1 MTDTPAETIMNV
13 LTATRRHC
21 AALLGLLLAA
31 VGVAA
36 VPASATAAASPFVT
50 RTGATLTL
58 GGRPFR
64 FAGTNNYYLHYQS
77 AVARDN
83 VLDKAAA
90 SGFQVVRTW
99 GWFDTGLA
107 DGSDPTAGSQNG
119 VYLQYWDGSRHPRYN
134 DGADGLA
141 RLDVV
146 IARAAHD
153 GLKLVIPFTNNWADF
168 GGMDRYVEWAGGAHH
183 DDFYTD
189 ARIRGWYRDYIAHV
203 LDRTNTITGVK
214 YKDDPTIMTWELA
227 NEPRCVGSGRYPRSA
242 GCDTDTITAWADE
255 MSTYIRSVDRRH
267 LISVGDEGFFADQPG
282 GDDWTRNGGEGI
294 DTVRLGRLKNI
305 DVLSYHLYP
314 DGWGKTADWGTQW
327 IIEHAKAGRQ
337 VGKPV
342 MLGEFGYRDKATRNT
357 VYQRWT
363 DAAYASGTTGALY
376 WILSDRLEDGSLY
389 GDYDGFTVY
398 CPSPVCTTIGNFARR
413 MRGAGFTFAPV
424 ADDDT
429 TTTDYGTAVSV
440 AATGNDIAYLPARA
454 VNPRTVDLD
463 PDRAGRQT
471 TVTVTGGTFT
481 VRSNGTVDFTP
492 AAGFAGRAVATYT
505 VRDDLGRTSNRA
517 TVTVTVKPQ
526 PRPAETLFDFEDG
539 TQGWGPAAFN
549 PDAGTTAV
557 TTAFH
562 ADGVQGLRLTGTA
575 GGWFGAPLPA
585 PADLSTRAALSFAS
599 PSANGSFAVSFQTGP
614 DSVWCQGDA
623 RPAPDRPGT
632 FVLDLTA
639 VAPGCPGLADVR
651 TVNLYLGGNQVQ
663 DIDAVTLS

>member
-1 MTDTPAETIMNV
+1 MKMPATV
-13 LTATRRHC
+13 RQRCT
-21 AALLGLLLAA
+21 ALLALLLAA
-31 VGVAA
+31 LGAA
-36 VPASATAAASPFVT
+36 TVPEPATAAASPFVT
-50 RTGATLTL
+50 RSGGALTL
-58 GGRPFR
+58 HGKPFR

-90 SGFQVVRTW
+90 SGFAVVRTW
-99 GWFDTGLA
+99 GWFDTGAA

-119 VYLQYWDGSRHPRYN
+119 VYLQYWDGSGHPKYN
-134 DGADGLA
+134 DGADGLE
-141 RLDVV
+141 RLDAV

-168 GGMDRYVEWAGGAHH
+168 GGMDRYVAWAGLGHH

-189 ARIRGWYRDYIAHV
+189 ARIRGWYRDYLAH
-203 LDRTNTITGVK
+203 LLERTNTITGVK
-214 YKDDPTIMTWELA
+214 YKNDPTIMTWELA
-227 NEPRCVGSGRYPRSA
+227 NEPRCVGSGGYPRSS
-242 GCDTDTITAWADE
+242 GCDTGTITAWADE
-255 MSTYIRSVDRRH
+255 MSTFIRSVDSRH
-267 LISVGDEGFFADQPG
+267 LISVGDEGFFADRPG
-282 GDDWTRNGGEGI
+282 GDDWTRNGGEGV

-327 IIEHAKAGRQ
+327 IIEHARAARQ
-337 VGKPV
+337 LGKPV

-363 DAAYASGTTGALY
+363 DAAWASGTNGALY
-376 WILSDRLEDGSLY
+376 WILSDRLDDGSLY

-413 MRGAGFTFAPV
+413 MRGTGRTFAPV

-429 TTTDYGTAVSV
+429 GTTDFGTDVSV
-440 AATGNDIAYLPARA
+440 PATANDIAYLPARR

-463 PDRAGRQT
+463 PGRGGRQVT
-471 TVTVTGGTFT
+471 ITVPGGTFT
-481 VRSNGTVDFTP
+481 ARPDGTVGFSP
-492 AAGFAGRAVATYT
+492 APGFAGRAVVAYT

-517 TVTVTVKPQ
+517 AVTVTVKPL
-526 PRPAETLFDFEDG
+526 PRPAETLFDFETG
-539 TQGWGPAAFN
+539 VQGWAPAAFD
-549 PDAGTTAV
+549 PGAGTTAV

-562 ADGVQGLRLTGTA
+562 ADGGQGLRLTGTA
-575 GGWFGAPLPA
+575 GGWFGAPLPE
-585 PADLSTRAALSFAS
+585 PADLGTRAALSFAS

-623 RPAPDRPGT
+623 RPDPGRAGV

-639 VAPGCPGLADVR
+639 VAPGCPGLSDVR
-651 TVNLYLGGNQVQ
+651 TVNLYIGGNQTQ
-663 DIDAVTLS
+663 DIDAVTVS